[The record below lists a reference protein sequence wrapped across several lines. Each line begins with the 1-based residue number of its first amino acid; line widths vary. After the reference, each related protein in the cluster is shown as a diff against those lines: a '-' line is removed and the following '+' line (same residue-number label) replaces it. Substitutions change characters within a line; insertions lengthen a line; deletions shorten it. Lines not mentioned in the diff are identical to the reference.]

1 MAELNVELN
10 KTFEFDKIT
19 EAGANLAPLTGPG
32 YMGLKNLGNSCY
44 MNSVMQVCCLLA
56 GGAPTFETMGL
67 LHRSGVMVG
76 LIMRSHGNGN
86 DEWPADDDRPFS
98 HPCSDPHDDE
108 RGHAKLKPATRHF
121 SSAGAGERA
130 HHQLLRTF

>member
-44 MNSVMQVCCLLA
+44 MNSVMQVCRRVALWNPSHRSRVNSGQRFNGGLDR
-56 GGAPTFETMGL
+56 GAPME
-67 LHRSGVMVG
+67 
-76 LIMRSHGNGN
+76 
-86 DEWPADDDRPFS
+86 
-98 HPCSDPHDDE
+98 C
-108 RGHAKLKPATRHF
+108 
-121 SSAGAGERA
+121 
-130 HHQLLRTF
+130 